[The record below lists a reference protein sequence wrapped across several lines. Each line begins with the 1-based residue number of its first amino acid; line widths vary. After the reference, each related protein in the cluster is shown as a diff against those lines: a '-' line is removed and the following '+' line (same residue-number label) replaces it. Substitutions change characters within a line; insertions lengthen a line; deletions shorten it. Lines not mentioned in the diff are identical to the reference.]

1 MRRTV
6 VLAGHSLRRV
16 RAALIVLAILLASF
30 QFLLTQVAAYLMR
43 RDGFSQLADFIP
55 DFIRTAV
62 GPEALA
68 FMSFGGV
75 VSLGYF
81 HPIVMTALVGLT
93 IAIGTEPAGEIETRF
108 VDLTLARPLPR
119 EALVIRTSIVLAVA
133 GVLMLVAML
142 AGTWTGL
149 SCCVPADAERPP
161 FGVFARLAISLATV
175 ITCWGGITLIIGSA
189 SRRRAVA
196 ASVAGVLA
204 LTAYLL
210 DYLGRAWQP
219 AARVSK
225 VSPFHYFEPMA
236 VITTQSLSAADT
248 TILLALGAAGV
259 VVSYIAIGR
268 RDI

>member
-1 MRRTV
+1 M

-16 RAALIVLAILLASF
+16 RAALLVLAILLAGF
-30 QFLLTQVAAYLMR
+30 QFLLTQVASYLMR

-81 HPIVMTALVGLT
+81 HPIVITALVGLT
-93 IAIGTEPAGEIETRF
+93 IAIATEATGEIETRF
-108 VDLTLARPLPR
+108 VDLTLARPLAR
-119 EALVIRTSIVLAVA
+119 EALVIRTLIVLAVA
-133 GVLMLVAML
+133 AVLMLVAML

-161 FGVFARLAISLATV
+161 LGVFARLAISLATV
-175 ITCWGGITLIIGSA
+175 MTCWGGITLIIGAA

-196 ASVAGVLA
+196 ASIAGVLA

-219 AARVSK
+219 AATVSK
-225 VSPFHYFEPMA
+225 VSPFHYFEPMV
-236 VITTQSLSAADT
+236 VITSQSLSAADLA
-248 TILLALGAAGV
+248 ILLAVGMAGV
-259 VVSYIAIGR
+259 AASYIAISR